1 MTVVNTD
8 PMPFIHPTHSGHSL
22 FCWHIRCVTSVLCDE
37 IQAIHFFLPTPAGVI
52 AEKAFRLAGCTH
64 ARRKIFLLEPVCVC
78 LCVFAWL
85 VGGWWAVVCPV
96 RCGSRLPSGS
106 NGQWLCAFRVVS
118 CRVMSFH
125 SVSSPKSWYR
135 ASGGRAVCL
144 VLLLLCF
151 LPVCVCVCGGRI
163 RFAASTWRDTTTR
176 CQTPKTRGEP
186 DQRQQQR
193 TTLVVPV
200 PSAASFLFC
209 GLVVGNDGGSVEQRH
224 ETRRKET
231 RPIELNEVTKQ
242 GRNKR
247 RSTTTTTTIGK
258 NRSNSE
264 NDPDEKVNA
273 LEGFRAL

>member
-1 MTVVNTD
+1 MLPALEAVKSPKTALSAFVNRPSKRTVREGHGRRAAVTQYDMTVVNTD

-125 SVSSPKSWYR
+125 SVSS
-135 ASGGRAVCL
+135 GCLLGVVVAVFSAC
-144 VLLLLCF
+144 
-151 LPVCVCVCGGRI
+151 VCVCVWWKDPFR
-163 RFAASTWRDTTTR
+163 RKHVARHNHSMPN
-176 CQTPKTRGEP
+176 PKNTRGTGSTP
-186 DQRQQQR
+186 
-193 TTLVVPV
+193 TTKDDTRGTCAVCC
-200 PSAASFLFC
+200 LFFV
-209 GLVVGNDGGSVEQRH
+209 LWTGSW
-224 ETRRKET
+224 
-231 RPIELNEVTKQ
+231 
-242 GRNKR
+242 
-247 RSTTTTTTIGK
+247 
-258 NRSNSE
+258 
-264 NDPDEKVNA
+264 
-273 LEGFRAL
+273 